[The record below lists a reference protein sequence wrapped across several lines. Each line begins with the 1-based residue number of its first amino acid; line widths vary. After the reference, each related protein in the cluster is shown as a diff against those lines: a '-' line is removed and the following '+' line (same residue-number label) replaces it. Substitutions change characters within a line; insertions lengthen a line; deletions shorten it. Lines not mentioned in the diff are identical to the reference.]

1 MFPLPKV
8 QVYYTYTITAMLSA
22 NPWHAQ
28 GANGFGNDDNI
39 YIIWLASDSTGENPD
54 IIIPIDLRTT
64 KFKIKYEPTVTEANW
79 ENGVY
84 DNLVQE
90 IFDDL
95 RDNIDSLRYI
105 ENSLNDTDTENSE
118 EKDSKEEDL
127 SDFLTWAEDPE
138 TPYSQ
143 LLMLSEHPDANI
155 RHWVA
160 MNPTVTEDIL
170 AKLMLDP
177 STEVRIGVSQ
187 SENVTRR
194 ILEYLSHDETYNV
207 RLMVMMN
214 SRLSKRTFKRLLKDE
229 ELIARWCFDGVEEY
243 TPEWISDSVYG
254 KMLEV
259 LERLTEEKEKPE

>member
-1 MFPLPKV
+1 MLPISKI
-8 QVYYTYTITAMLSA
+8 QVHDTYTMTAMLSA

-28 GANGFGNDDNI
+28 GVNGFENDDNV
-39 YIIWLASDSTGENPD
+39 YIIWLASDGTGENPD
-54 IIIPIDLRTT
+54 IILPIDLRTT
-64 KFKIKYEPTVTEANW
+64 KFKIKYEPTITETNW
-79 ENGVY
+79 NNDVY

-105 ENSLNDTDTENSE
+105 ENSLDTSE
-118 EKDSKEEDL
+118 SNFDEEDPVEDL
-127 SDFLTWAEDPE
+127 SDFLTRAEDPE
-138 TPYSQ
+138 TSYSE
-143 LLMLSEHPDANI
+143 LFMLSEHEDEDV

-160 MNPTVTEDIL
+160 MNPKVTEDIL

-177 STEVRIGVSQ
+177 STEVRMGVSQ